1 MTNII
6 KAEFLKQK
14 RTMSSKLIFV
24 FPIITLVMAFV
35 LTAGMTNAYA
45 ESVWNWW
52 YVLLLPGMIAIV
64 SYLSIMRE
72 KKNGYYNIKTL
83 PIEKRNLMLGK
94 IAYLGILVL
103 VSNAVLF
110 AGAALGGAFLTTSVP
125 VVGAAITVLVLS
137 IVQLWQIP
145 LFLFLSEKFG
155 MVVELIACLFI
166 TVLGTIVAPSGKWF
180 LFLSAV
186 PMRIVTPLL
195 HVLPNGLRAQA
206 GDPLLNASVIFPG
219 IFIALVWFVVLTYL
233 YLNWFE
239 KGDVK

>member
-24 FPIITLVMAFV
+24 FPMITLVMAFV
-35 LTAGMTNAYA
+35 LTSGMTNAYA

-155 MVVELIACLFI
+155 MVVELIVCLFI

-219 IFIALVWFVVLTYL
+219 ILIALVWFVVLTYL